1 MTAHSSIL
9 DRKWPSFGSRLPSI
23 GMIFLLGLCCT
34 TACADDQSVE
44 RGAKQAGR
52 ATGSALHDIGH
63 GAKTIGIEIGH
74 AAADAGKEIG
84 RGAATVGRTI
94 GHATREGATEFRQAI
109 KGDD

>member
-1 MTAHSSIL
+1 MAARSSIL
-9 DRKWPSFGSRLPSI
+9 GRKRPSFESRLSSI
-23 GMIFLLGLCCT
+23 GVILLAGLCCAM
-34 TACADDQSVE
+34 ACADDQSLE

-52 ATGSALHDIGH
+52 ATGSAFHDIGH
-63 GAKTIGIEIGH
+63 GAKKIGIEIGH

>member
-1 MTAHSSIL
+1 MAARSSIL
-9 DRKWPSFGSRLPSI
+9 GRKRPSFGSRLSSI
-23 GMIFLLGLCCT
+23 GVIFLVGLCT
-34 TACADDQSVE
+34 TAYADDQSLE

-52 ATGSALHDIGH
+52 ATGSAFHDIGH
-63 GAKTIGIEIGH
+63 GAKKIGIEIGH

>member
-1 MTAHSSIL
+1 MTARSSIL

-23 GMIFLLGLCCT
+23 GVIFLVGLWCT
-34 TACADDQSVE
+34 TAYADDQSVE

-84 RGAATVGRTI
+84 RAAATAGRTI
-94 GHATREGATEFRQAI
+94 GGAAREGAKEFRHAI